1 MAEEEA
7 CEEARRSRQSLEE
20 AQSEVARS
28 GLALLAQEGDL
39 RRARSQL
46 LEREGQLRAAQT
58 AGDAL
63 QRRAAQRERE
73 AATLREELERGRAEG
88 GAARRAEGLGRA
100 LAESRRRAASLEEEV
115 AALRMSLG
123 AAEKEARNAKERLET
138 ARQRA
143 EEERIQHSAQLEELR
158 QRLETQE
165 ARSREFESQNQS
177 QVQVGQRGGNWEE
190 DLHKAHESR
199 AAESERARSLETE
212 RYLTQERLS
221 SLQRAVAQ
229 LESEKLEAERFAS
242 RLERDRTA
250 ARRALEKAE
259 TEKVKMEG
267 EARHFTDERKRLSE
281 TVSVTEKELSATRQE
296 LQKLQIQFADLK
308 SSQNQ
313 ETVSI
318 KSRGAVELR
327 GEVDHLRLS
336 NRQLETTLESR
347 ERAHRQRV
355 KGLEEQIAVLKTQ
368 MRVELDHKHQYI
380 RLSSRAND
388 QLSGLRRNL
397 TDSLSAVSRDP
408 DLSVLASE
416 TRRLDRSLTRSLQS
430 SPGSLASPSPAHSPT
445 LTPRSPA
452 LTPRGPLRG
461 PEL

>member
-177 QVQVGQRGGNWEE
+177 QVQ